1 MILQQIKYKEVIKMY
16 HILQQN
22 QAQTKQK
29 QNYSPYVY
37 RFERHHSIDDIRFI
51 LQELPANVC
60 ALYFLIVR
68 YAKRYRTVYPSLA
81 KLSRETG
88 FSKTTII
95 RYIEILEAV
104 GLLTVYRRKGTAK
117 NHDLPNLYYLPPVV
131 LCKKFTAMI
140 FGFCRYAYYMTVRD
154 SSSFLKGALVRM
166 WTLYK
171 RFLTS
176 SPS

>member
-1 MILQQIKYKEVIKMY
+1 MIF
-16 HILQQN
+16 
-22 QAQTKQK
+22 A
-29 QNYSPYVY
+29 SA
-37 RFERHHSIDDIRFI
+37 FFI
-51 LQELPANVC
+51 LQKLPANVC

-117 NHDLPNLYYLPPVV
+117 NHDLPNLL
-131 LCKKFTAMI
+131 
-140 FGFCRYAYYMTVRD
+140 
-154 SSSFLKGALVRM
+154 S
-166 WTLYK
+166 
-171 RFLTS
+171 
-176 SPS
+176 